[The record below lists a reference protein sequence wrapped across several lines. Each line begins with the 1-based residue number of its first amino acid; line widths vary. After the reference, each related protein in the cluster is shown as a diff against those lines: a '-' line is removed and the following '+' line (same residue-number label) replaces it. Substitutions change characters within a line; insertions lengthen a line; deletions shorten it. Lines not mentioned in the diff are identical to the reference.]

1 MPRSRIGARIDA
13 RNNPRQP
20 EGPVHDEAPAGPYMR
35 KEAHTMMSG
44 KKMSQGLIFAAML
57 TILFVSV
64 LPAFAA
70 MSPKQYWEKGSGYA
84 ENKLYI
90 DAVQNFTQAIRT
102 NKGEIGMEDVARI
115 FNSRGIAYQGM
126 NDLDKAIDDFSN
138 ALELDDKNPE
148 FSLNRANA
156 FLIRKQYER
165 ARDDFNRAIK
175 LAPRNAAAYAG
186 RAKANQE
193 AGSPDMAIA
202 DYRKLLEL
210 EPRDVGAHYSIGL
223 IYKSKHQDAKA
234 IEVFNELLKIDPLY
248 AAASYQNAGLFARAG
263 KIDSACVWLEEA
275 VANGYRDWDTL
286 KNDSDFD
293 AIRKTKC
300 YHKIMSEK

>member
-1 MPRSRIGARIDA
+1 
-13 RNNPRQP
+13 
-20 EGPVHDEAPAGPYMR
+20 
-35 KEAHTMMSG
+35 
-44 KKMSQGLIFAAML
+44 ML
-57 TILFVSV
+57 TTLSGNV

-70 MSPKQYWEKGSGYA
+70 MSPKQYWEKGAGYA

-102 NKGEIGMEDVARI
+102 NKGEISMEDVAKI
-115 FNSRGIAYQGM
+115 FNSRGIAYQGL
-126 NDLDKAIDDFSN
+126 NEPDKAIDDFSN

-148 FSLNRANA
+148 FFMNRANA
-156 FLIRKQYER
+156 FLGRKQYER
-165 ARDDFNRAIK
+165 AQDDFSKAIK
-175 LAPRNAAAYAG
+175 LAPRNAATYAG
-186 RAKANQE
+186 RARANQE
-193 AGSPDMAIA
+193 AGATDRAIA

-210 EPRDVGAHYSIGL
+210 EPRNISAHYSMGL

-275 VANGYRDWDTL
+275 VANGYRDWDAL

-300 YHKIMSEK
+300 YQKITSGK